1 MSEEDANEC
10 HEARAWDTGKFRG
23 ETITLLKGLDDKT
36 AKIEK
41 HLKKQNGSIDTLE
54 KLTTKH
60 SSNWIWLRT
69 IFMIA
74 ISSSGISGIAVLV
87 TKLLKLW

>member
-1 MSEEDANEC
+1 MPDDEANEC
-10 HEARAWDTGKFRG
+10 HEARSWSDGKFKG
-23 ETITLLKGLDDKT
+23 ETITLLKVLGKTT
-36 AKIEK
+36 AKIET
-41 HLKKQNGSIDTLE
+41 HLAKQNGSIDALK

-60 SSNWIWLRT
+60 ATNWSWLRT